1 MRAFVGLCVLA
12 CLLAVSGCA
21 TSASREAKA
30 TARLAVAMAERLE
43 IARDVAWAKANSGA
57 PVLDPKREAAL
68 IDALVKQ
75 GMAAGIAPARVERF
89 FTAQIAASRQV
100 QTELLDAWRAGEAA
114 RPGTPPRDL
123 AKEIRPQLD
132 TLSTAMIKALAEC
145 HHTVPEQ
152 RRKWMAGVLKEHGF
166 SDAVITRA
174 MEGI

>member
-1 MRAFVGLCVLA
+1 MRVFIGGCMLACVLV
-12 CLLAVSGCA
+12 VSGC
-21 TSASREAKA
+21 TLFVPRETKA
-30 TARLAVAMAERLE
+30 TERLAVAMAERLE
-43 IARDVAWAKANSGA
+43 VARDVAWAKAHSGA

-132 TLSTAMIKALAEC
+132 VLSTAMIKALAEC
-145 HHTVPEQ
+145 RHTVPEQ
-152 RRKWMAGVLKEHGF
+152 RRKWMAGVLKQHGF
-166 SDAVITRA
+166 SDAVIALA
-174 MEGI
+174 MEGV